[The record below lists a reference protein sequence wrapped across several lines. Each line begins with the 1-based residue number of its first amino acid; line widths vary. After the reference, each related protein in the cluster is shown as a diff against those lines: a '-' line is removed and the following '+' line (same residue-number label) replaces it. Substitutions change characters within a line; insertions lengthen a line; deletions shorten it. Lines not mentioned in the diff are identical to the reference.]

1 MKIEEKSVWYSTRQ
15 KFLEKRRM
23 VCLRSWEKFVLLE
36 LEVSGAEQWDEAGV
50 ATVVLRELK
59 QWRVELYFNN
69 VTVVWWRGW
78 GWRALRKL
86 MLCSMC
92 WWPKPGRW
100 YRGGEQ
106 WADHKETDRRQDR
119 WQCWWLMDC
128 GGHGEVMSGRD
139 IHFDGGRAALIRKMG
154 KLDGELDG
162 EHGSVRYL
170 WVGHLKISRIQLC
183 LNLQREIYLSKS

>member
-1 MKIEEKSVWYSTRQ
+1 
-15 KFLEKRRM
+15 
-23 VCLRSWEKFVLLE
+23 
-36 LEVSGAEQWDEAGV
+36 
-50 ATVVLRELK
+50 
-59 QWRVELYFNN
+59 
-69 VTVVWWRGW
+69 
-78 GWRALRKL
+78 
-86 MLCSMC
+86 
-92 WWPKPGRW
+92 
-100 YRGGEQ
+100 
-106 WADHKETDRRQDR
+106 
-119 WQCWWLMDC
+119 MDC